1 MCVLCV
7 CLHIYMRV
15 YVCMYVW
22 NFYHFRLDNVKL
34 TRRNTDILYIYI
46 YTYTYTFFSISWHDS
61 PMKIMHVLLSNTTT
75 LMINLTRVLRT
86 RLAVKFVCSLFL
98 LREIFRSF
106 LKLFPQENTPFYFCP
121 ELYASS
127 TWPFLRC
134 FNPFLFF
141 LIQFVLLSSLLKVY
155 ATGRIKS
162 RVIAR
167 N

>member
-1 MCVLCV
+1 
-7 CLHIYMRV
+7 
-15 YVCMYVW
+15 MY
-22 NFYHFRLDNVKL
+22 
-34 TRRNTDILYIYI
+34 IYIYI